1 MKQPAPQAMF
11 RFHRQFLLLSSG
23 WAWLAVA
30 QAQRNALLH
39 ALCGNGPGNVT
50 DYTCFVTLVD
60 ACVPGVHKVKVTCL
74 PTVQAFVAALHRQIS
89 ALLWSAPVEAIGV
102 ANKWRHEVWDKTEGF
117 QDWVALD
124 DDEQLELVFKVRAS
138 RKEVPIKA
146 PTTPSPAGPPTPPT
160 AAPLPPPT
168 ALPSA
173 PANAPST
180 MPPIT
185 PLVAPHGNDHQPL
198 CTMNPASEA
207 PDAASDSPV
216 VAGQNSGLPVQAA
229 QRGPSM
235 MGDHQP
241 LCPMDP
247 ASEAPDAAS
256 DNPVPARQNSG
267 LPVRAAQRG
276 PSVMSMMDD
285 NDSKPQSPRP
295 TARMMDDQN
304 GPSAP
309 ITSVNVRAVKGRFG
323 REPYTWQIQVWEAL
337 AQRKDA
343 LVVVPT
349 GAGKSLCYQAYTT
362 ATGKKGC
369 CLVVSPLVSLMVNQV
384 EQQLQPLHFDAIF
397 LGSQQTCATTK
408 RVLDDCIQGV
418 RQLPDFVYVT
428 PEYLCGTEN
437 ELRMLRSRFALFA
450 VDEVHEVLDS
460 STYREAFTQLPKVLR
475 SLSSGEVPIILTSA
489 TIRKQDTGHL
499 QQMFSMTSTCHTFF
513 RPMDRTDLALSFRQK
528 KGKPEEDLGW
538 LPTCDG
544 KTIVFCTSKADRP
557 DSAEEIADML
567 NKVGTATIARPYHKD
582 LSQHDRE
589 KALADFTNGVITV
602 LVVTSALSVGFDTDG
617 VKRVIFYGVP
627 STLNTWVQVAGRCAR
642 RPHEKGDIHVF
653 WTFKDFNIFS
663 FYYGN
668 IERNVHRE
676 DVATAQERVLTNA
689 KNMFRLYS
697 TCGCYRRWL
706 ATFYGVE
713 LVDGDCGECSNCKQG
728 APQDMTDLAFQILT
742 RLPRNQ
748 LLLITHLKFL
758 LLGRSSGYM
767 TKMNWDADF
776 KSSMA
781 LPDKWKAL
789 PESTILAVLYALIDK
804 GLVDLVV
811 EYNKHNMSF
820 KVGTIDNGCQWVANS
835 NREPILC
842 HATHGKPMQT
852 GTQKRSLPAV
862 RQLIGT
868 DTSTHIDVIEAN
880 EDECLNKVQLNR
892 VYVAK
897 EPLPL
902 GTGPHHLFHN
912 LNVCH
917 DKVTVTTAVKVDMHG
932 KRVWRMLNAKCNGVR
947 TCNTGQCHVAP
958 VAHTKGCI
966 HGRTKTEN
974 CPCVTYSFWHDDG
987 IEVLVVYS
995 PDEGG
1000 HNHAPPRIHK
1010 WNSTL
1015 EGQLAAAFSD
1025 GKSMVEVEGG
1035 AGLSSGVIPT
1045 MLNPNYAGGERLK
1058 KVKYKGRA
1066 MANSFGTSRTKFV
1079 STHTNLCKLHAK
1091 SREYDTKVPKSH
1103 PYVLDVENT
1112 KAPVFMSPAQIKTM
1126 RDARFWEIDA
1136 QYPSLSG
1143 AAKTHA
1149 ESLPF
1154 LTNIHVYWERYQKW
1168 AVTTRVF
1175 TQAISEAELAPPLQK
1190 VFQSIKEAHPEWK
1203 ITNIVT
1209 IVLDFSEAQLNA
1221 LIAAIREHAKNY
1233 PGDFADK
1240 TVDDFINE
1248 LFRGCEVHWLRSV
1261 RRVALVLRRSHGD
1274 GADEFRKMCEGIPNA
1289 KSPAAVAETLD
1300 AIVKKWS
1307 ATGSWARWWNREKVL
1322 KMLSFAYSG
1331 MTFFEWTRNATSN
1344 AAESGNRP
1352 VAELSNASQW
1362 DTFECAWEEDK
1373 VHGIRRHAVS
1383 RMEDYCPN
1391 LVCYGRKQKANNK
1404 SGTHANAAQCLEAEE
1419 SELWEN
1425 QFENDVWTKGREKHQ
1440 GDNVVTV
1447 LLEPSLDARR
1457 EPGLMDLEG
1466 VVRGSRDGAEYTVTA
1481 TLDFSGCTIVTSGCA
1496 CLSRKVPCHHV
1507 AAALLKALS
1516 TVPQSEPLV
1525 NKVRKVQ
1532 KLHRRDDYRSP
1543 DFDTQPV
1550 PQRSSRSANPADSAN
1565 SAGSDDCDSSMV
1577 VCLTPDDTDTMD
1589 NTVDAR
1595 RCDNQKKGK
1604 PSFSKLVPSNGD
1616 VRKQGR
1622 RASTGVRMGAQR
1634 GARRDSRT
1642 GTGSKGR
1649 QRQRQGWAGRQE
1661 DSGQPP

>member
-1 MKQPAPQAMF
+1 MFSMFGCGANPILPGHNVTNPAATQPQHGFNNLHTSNAGEPLGLDDHPHSMVTYRAVSADTPDPAPKGTLSSFGRHNTTHSATHRNGCSATRGVSITSHSTTPNRAPNTDHSGAFTTTDGPARRTNQYITHSTTHNTSYNTPHNATCTTVGTIHSGCPPTHFWVLVAAFVGLWAASTLWTTCVEPGCAALYVIAADIALLGLWAASAFCSTCVKRGCAALYLIAADIAFIGLCTWLGLASPWAVGPWPTWTLAHWWGFYHPARYPMLGPRWSFRRVMGLSVPPRRRPKRPSRHYILPFALLLLLAAPWPVRAAAAVDPQSTLHPVLFSHMRWPTPPRTATSTRRQPALQPHLSFLLLLLMLLLLLSSGWALLAVAQAPRNAWLHALFSLFSIKRAPVQQHTSNTAPSASKQPRPTGKEESGRPQKSHQRRQRGRRGRRGRQGVRTGRRGPRRGRRGGRGRQGRRGASKPRRALRRAPQQLKTSHSYSSAPTWALKYLIWFCLVGTVLGLNPVKQPAPQAMF

-207 PDAASDSPV
+207 PD

-917 DKVTVTTAVKVDMHG
+917 DKVTVTTAGSIWSICMV
-932 KRVWRMLNAKCNGVR
+932 
-947 TCNTGQCHVAP
+947 
-958 VAHTKGCI
+958 KGC
-966 HGRTKTEN
+966 
-974 CPCVTYSFWHDDG
+974 
-987 IEVLVVYS
+987 
-995 PDEGG
+995 
-1000 HNHAPPRIHK
+1000 
-1010 WNSTL
+1010 
-1015 EGQLAAAFSD
+1015 
-1025 GKSMVEVEGG
+1025 G
-1035 AGLSSGVIPT
+1035 A
-1045 MLNPNYAGGERLK
+1045 
-1058 KVKYKGRA
+1058 
-1066 MANSFGTSRTKFV
+1066 
-1079 STHTNLCKLHAK
+1079 C
-1091 SREYDTKVPKSH
+1091 
-1103 PYVLDVENT
+1103 
-1112 KAPVFMSPAQIKTM
+1112 
-1126 RDARFWEIDA
+1126 
-1136 QYPSLSG
+1136 
-1143 AAKTHA
+1143 
-1149 ESLPF
+1149 
-1154 LTNIHVYWERYQKW
+1154 
-1168 AVTTRVF
+1168 
-1175 TQAISEAELAPPLQK
+1175 
-1190 VFQSIKEAHPEWK
+1190 
-1203 ITNIVT
+1203 
-1209 IVLDFSEAQLNA
+1209 
-1221 LIAAIREHAKNY
+1221 
-1233 PGDFADK
+1233 
-1240 TVDDFINE
+1240 
-1248 LFRGCEVHWLRSV
+1248 
-1261 RRVALVLRRSHGD
+1261 
-1274 GADEFRKMCEGIPNA
+1274 
-1289 KSPAAVAETLD
+1289 
-1300 AIVKKWS
+1300 
-1307 ATGSWARWWNREKVL
+1307 
-1322 KMLSFAYSG
+1322 
-1331 MTFFEWTRNATSN
+1331 
-1344 AAESGNRP
+1344 
-1352 VAELSNASQW
+1352 
-1362 DTFECAWEEDK
+1362 
-1373 VHGIRRHAVS
+1373 
-1383 RMEDYCPN
+1383 
-1391 LVCYGRKQKANNK
+1391 
-1404 SGTHANAAQCLEAEE
+1404 
-1419 SELWEN
+1419 
-1425 QFENDVWTKGREKHQ
+1425 
-1440 GDNVVTV
+1440 
-1447 LLEPSLDARR
+1447 
-1457 EPGLMDLEG
+1457 
-1466 VVRGSRDGAEYTVTA
+1466 
-1481 TLDFSGCTIVTSGCA
+1481 
-1496 CLSRKVPCHHV
+1496 
-1507 AAALLKALS
+1507 
-1516 TVPQSEPLV
+1516 
-1525 NKVRKVQ
+1525 
-1532 KLHRRDDYRSP
+1532 
-1543 DFDTQPV
+1543 
-1550 PQRSSRSANPADSAN
+1550 
-1565 SAGSDDCDSSMV
+1565 
-1577 VCLTPDDTDTMD
+1577 
-1589 NTVDAR
+1589 
-1595 RCDNQKKGK
+1595 
-1604 PSFSKLVPSNGD
+1604 
-1616 VRKQGR
+1616 
-1622 RASTGVRMGAQR
+1622 
-1634 GARRDSRT
+1634 
-1642 GTGSKGR
+1642 
-1649 QRQRQGWAGRQE
+1649 
-1661 DSGQPP
+1661 